1 MRTARLR
8 VPQKY
13 SSGFVEAKRD
23 TPRFSLFIARDDAA
37 QERERYGGAPKN
49 VANDPRLLPSAA
61 ALALCGIK
69 KGKEKT
75 PACARASST
84 SVTM

>member
-37 QERERYGGAPKN
+37 QERKSCWGALKD
-49 VANDPRLLPSAA
+49 VVNDPGLLPSAA

-69 KGKEKT
+69 
-75 PACARASST
+75 
-84 SVTM
+84 

>member
-37 QERERYGGAPKN
+37 QERERCGGAPKD

-61 ALALCGIK
+61 ARALCGTNEEK
-69 KGKEKT
+69 KK
-75 PACARASST
+75 PPLARGPLLRL
-84 SVTM
+84 